1 MYFTLFFHF
10 DFVLCVSISQGT
22 FFLTQ
27 PFVMSCIRH
36 FDISITKSTKTL
48 PLWTF
53 ASFSRYLC
61 VFILTFIKISTI
73 RIAKTELTLNY
84 RTIVSFLIIQP
95 YLTFIT
101 FFTCNK
107 KVFLRLKIPFVSLA
121 KRKKM
126 AKLKL
131 IFLNSPDLCNS
142 FWDYKCFEKTFLK
155 TLRCKI
161 QKSLYSY

>member
-1 MYFTLFFHF
+1 MAAKTLQNALGNECMASSAKQSEVFLLTKILAHEGPTHPYSDAEKRCWSSASLLGLNVFYAF
-10 DFVLCVSISQGT
+10 SSFWLCFVCINPSRN

-36 FDISITKSTKTL
+36 FDISITNSTKTL

-73 RIAKTELTLNY
+73 RIAKTQLTLNY

-107 KVFLRLKIPFVSLA
+107 
-121 KRKKM
+121 
-126 AKLKL
+126 
-131 IFLNSPDLCNS
+131 
-142 FWDYKCFEKTFLK
+142 
-155 TLRCKI
+155 
-161 QKSLYSY
+161 